1 MNIDIL
7 KVGYLETNCYILTK
21 NNKSLIIDPGA
32 DENFI
37 VSRIKKLNTT
47 PIAILLTHH
56 HEDHTGCVNHFQVC
70 MV

>member
-21 NNKSLIIDPGA
+21 NNKSLIIDPGD

-47 PIAILLTHH
+47 PIAIYLHIIMKTIQDVL
-56 HEDHTGCVNHFQVC
+56 NHFQVC

>member
-37 VSRIKKLNTT
+37 VSRIKKLKCKK
-47 PIAILLTHH
+47 L
-56 HEDHTGCVNHFQVC
+56 
-70 MV
+70 